1 MESGL
6 NAVFLGCFPPDPM
19 KINAMIRFLAF
30 SSLLASMPLVSFAE
44 PPPPP
49 NERGDRPDK
58 PPRPKGD
65 RGGERE
71 WGDRNRGDREPRGG
85 DHDRGPDW
93 RGGGGGGMPGFGG
106 RPPRRNDGFDKLPEE
121 DKKRVREALDKVWG
135 RPEVIQAKD
144 KAMRAN
150 EEMRDTVRDS
160 LKKIDPEAAAI
171 LERIEP
177 KDHFDPR
184 QLPKLPPADSVEFPE
199 VLVRRLGMEL
209 VSFSRPERRE
219 ETRKLHERVMQLPP
233 VKEAVAEVQN
243 TLGDSRS
250 LAAQKLRNIYREEV
264 AREFQAMRS
273 KRGDEGPKKD

>member
-1 MESGL
+1 MKL
-6 NAVFLGCFPPDPM
+6 NV
-19 KINAMIRFLAF
+19 MIRFLTL
-30 SSLLASMPLVSFAE
+30 STLLASVPLVSFAE
-44 PPPPP
+44 PPPPA
-49 NERGDRPDK
+49 ERGDRPDK
-58 PPRPKGD
+58 PPHHMGPPKGERGD
-65 RGGERE
+65 RDRE
-71 WGDRNRGDREPRGG
+71 WGDRERGDRDREPRGG
-85 DHDRGPDW
+85 DRDRGPDW
-93 RGGGGGGMPGFGG
+93 RGGSGGMPGFGG

-150 EEMRDTVRDS
+150 EEMRDTVRES

-209 VSFSRPERRE
+209 ISFSRPERRE
-219 ETRKLHERVMQLPP
+219 ETRKLHERVMELPR

-243 TLGDSRS
+243 TQGESRS

-264 AREFQAMRS
+264 AKEFQALRS
-273 KRGDEGPKKD
+273 KRGDEGPKRD